1 MKIQIKNLTKNYGE
15 KQVLDIEKLIIP
27 EGEITGVIGPNGCG
41 KTTLLNIVSGLEEDF
56 SGKVK
61 YDGYPLNKEI
71 IKKMTYVFQKPYL
84 FKRSVYENIAYP
96 LRLRKTERKEEKNRI
111 LDIIRRLEIENLTDK
126 RADRL
131 SGGESQKVALARA
144 LVFEPELLLLDEPTS
159 NIDPESIKIMER
171 EILNFN
177 RRTGA
182 TIWIVTHNMEQAER
196 LCHSIINLKAGKVV
210 EK

>member
-1 MKIQIKNLTKNYGE
+1 MEIRIKKLRKSYG
-15 KQVLDIEKLIIP
+15 KKRVLDIEKLIIP

-41 KTTLLNIVSGLEEDF
+41 KSTLLNIVSGLEEDF
-56 SGKVK
+56 EGKVR
-61 YDGYPLNKEI
+61 YGAYPLSKEI
-71 IKKMTYVFQKPYL
+71 IRKMTYVFQKPYL

-96 LRLRKTERKEEKNRI
+96 LRIRKIERSEEKKKVLN
-111 LDIIRRLEIENLTDK
+111 IIEKLEIQDLTEK

-144 LVFEPELLLLDEPTS
+144 LVFQPELLLLDEPTS

-171 EILNFN
+171 EILSFN
-177 RRTGA
+177 KKTRA
-182 TIWIVTHNMEQAER
+182 TIWIVTHNIEQAER
-196 LCHSIINLKAGKVV
+196 LCHSIINLEAGKVV